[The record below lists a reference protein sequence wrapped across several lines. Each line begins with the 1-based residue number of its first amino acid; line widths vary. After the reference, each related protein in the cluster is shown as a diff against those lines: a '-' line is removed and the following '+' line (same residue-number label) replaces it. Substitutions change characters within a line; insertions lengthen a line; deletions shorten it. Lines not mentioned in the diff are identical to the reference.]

1 MYDNKR
7 LASGV
12 GVLLSL
18 WALVGLL
25 VMSSGVGVAVSAPLS
40 PSGGFVVEA
49 NYLGAEQSIS
59 TASKTRTT
67 GVPAA
72 KFRIT
77 KSYAEYLTLKKT
89 LDVSDV
95 PGLNGTMRLLIQ
107 SDTATLQGVTFRTN
121 DLTASTARWRGFVLD
136 ERYNESR
143 FEQFYSYAGPNPED
157 APNTNDT
164 MEVGGSTPGAV
175 KKSEKPGFQ
184 LYNARIEMSSLTAD
198 QVQLSNLDLRVQWD
212 VNSDGDYE
220 YGT

>member
-25 VMSSGVGVAVSAPLS
+25 VMSSGVGLAVSAPLS
-40 PSGGFVVEA
+40 PSGGFVIEA

-89 LDVSDV
+89 LDLGDADENSL
-95 PGLNGTMRLLIQ
+95 PIGGTIRL
-107 SDTATLQGVTFRTN
+107 
-121 DLTASTARWRGFVLD
+121 
-136 ERYNESR
+136 
-143 FEQFYSYAGPNPED
+143 
-157 APNTNDT
+157 
-164 MEVGGSTPGAV
+164 
-175 KKSEKPGFQ
+175 
-184 LYNARIEMSSLTAD
+184 
-198 QVQLSNLDLRVQWD
+198 
-212 VNSDGDYE
+212 
-220 YGT
+220 